1 MSEERANQQN
11 EFNHINDIKTFTISS
26 YDSNDYGTVHVN
38 INYNFDISFIRVSLS
53 SFVTNCNIVVLQI
66 DDYIEFEIDGEGD
79 VKLII
84 SDDYTNIEST
94 LELSTIL
101 NDHMTK
107 QNINITT
114 TSDNA
119 GRLSF
124 VGGVPFKIKDMS
136 YNIKLLTGFYSDDV
150 TYPLNC
156 YAVADE
162 LNKYAITAT
171 SVGYLM
177 STPVLYLLSSLGSS
191 SYINKH
197 DSEMTGVNI
206 FAKINNTFSP
216 RFPITSSYSELSIL
230 CSASSV
236 TDFKVQLVDANLIP
250 IKILNPIYSSFT
262 IEKILTEINTI
273 DMILNQQ
280 MEVAAQQQQMNQKK
294 QQQGG

>member
-1 MSEERANQQN
+1 
-11 EFNHINDIKTFTISS
+11 
-26 YDSNDYGTVHVN
+26 
-38 INYNFDISFIRVSLS
+38 
-53 SFVTNCNIVVLQI
+53 
-66 DDYIEFEIDGEGD
+66 
-79 VKLII
+79 
-84 SDDYTNIEST
+84 
-94 LELSTIL
+94 
-101 NDHMTK
+101 MTK

-119 GRLSF
+119 GRLTF
-124 VGGVPFKIKDMS
+124 VGGVPFKIRDMS
-136 YNIKLLTGFYSDDV
+136 YNIKLLTGFYSYDV
-150 TYPLNC
+150 MFPLNC

-197 DSEMTGVNI
+197 GSEITGVNI

-230 CSASSV
+230 CSASSES
-236 TDFKVQLVDANLIP
+236 DFKVQLVDANLIP
-250 IKILNPIYSSFT
+250 IKILNPIYLSFT
-262 IEKILTEINTI
+262 IEKILTEMNTI

-280 MEVAAQQQQMNQKK
+280 MEAAQQMSRK
-294 QQQGG
+294 